1 MSWQQSAR
9 DQMIQQQVRAWDVL
23 DPEVLAVLA
32 QVPRE
37 RFVPDSQAALAF
49 ADVALP
55 LPDGQHMLTPKLVGR
70 ILQALSLSNRDRV
83 LEVGT
88 GSGFMTA
95 CLARMAGPVRSLE
108 ISPVLA
114 ERARLVLAGL
124 RTGPLEVVTA
134 DAFAPDSLRG
144 DWDVVALT
152 GSLPR
157 YDTRFERL
165 LAPGGRLFAVVGTAP
180 LMTARLITRSAE
192 SFAREDLF
200 ETDIDPLSHAPDADK
215 FRF

>member
-9 DQMIQQQVRAWDVL
+9 EQMIQQQVRAWDVL
-23 DPEVLAVLA
+23 DPEVLSVLA

-37 RFVPDSQAALAF
+37 RFVPESQAALAF

-55 LPDGQHMLTPKLVGR
+55 LPEGQHMLAPKLVGR
-70 ILQALSLSNRDRV
+70 ILQALSLQRRDRV

-88 GSGFMTA
+88 GSGFLTA

-108 ISPVLA
+108 MRPLLA
-114 ERARLVLAGL
+114 ERARLALAGL
-124 RTGPLEVVTA
+124 CTGPVEVVTA

-144 DWDVVALT
+144 DWDVIVLT

-180 LMTARLITRSAE
+180 LMTARLITRGADA
-192 SFAREDLF
+192 FAAVDLF
-200 ETDIDPLSHAPDADK
+200 ETDIDPLTNAPGTDK
-215 FRF
+215 FHF

>member
-9 DQMIQQQVRAWDVL
+9 EQMIQQQVRAWDVL
-23 DPEVLAVLA
+23 DPEVLSVLA

-37 RFVPDSQAALAF
+37 RFVAESQAALAF

-70 ILQALSLSNRDRV
+70 ILQALSLRSRDRV

-108 ISPVLA
+108 IRPLLA
-114 ERARLVLAGL
+114 ERARLALAGL

-144 DWDVVALT
+144 DWDAIVLT

-165 LAPGGRLFAVVGTAP
+165 LAPGGRLFAIVGTAP
-180 LMTARLITRSAE
+180 LMTARLITRSGGT
-192 SFAREDLF
+192 FAAADLF
-200 ETDIDPLSHAPDADK
+200 ETDIDPLTHAPGTDK

>member
-1 MSWQQSAR
+1 MSWQESAR
-9 DQMIQQQVRAWDVL
+9 EQMIQQQVRAWDVL
-23 DPEVLAVLA
+23 DPEVLSVFG

-37 RFVPDSQAALAF
+37 RFVPESQAALAF

-55 LPDGQHMLTPKLVGR
+55 LPEGQHMLPPKVVGR
-70 ILQALSLSNRDRV
+70 ILQALSLTHRDRV

-88 GSGFMTA
+88 GSGFLTA

-108 ISPVLA
+108 IRPALA
-114 ERARLVLAGL
+114 ERARLALAGL
-124 RTGPLEVVTA
+124 RTGPVEVVTA

-144 DWDVVALT
+144 DWDVIVLT

-180 LMTARLITRSAE
+180 LMTARLITRNGASCTA
-192 SFAREDLF
+192 EDLF
-200 ETDIDPLSHAPDADK
+200 ETEIDPLTHAAASDQ
-215 FRF
+215 FTF

>member
-9 DQMIQQQVRAWDVL
+9 EQMIQQQVRAWDVL
-23 DPEVLAVLA
+23 DPEVLSVLA

-37 RFVPDSQAALAF
+37 RFVPESQAALAF

-55 LPDGQHMLTPKLVGR
+55 LPEGQHMLTPKLVGR
-70 ILQALSLSNRDRV
+70 ILQALSLSSRDRV

-108 ISPVLA
+108 IRPLLA
-114 ERARLVLAGL
+114 ERARRALAGL

-144 DWDVVALT
+144 DWDIIVLT

-180 LMTARLITRSAE
+180 LMTARLITRSGETLVA
-192 SFAREDLF
+192 EDLF
-200 ETDIDPLSHAPDADK
+200 ETGIDPLTHAPGTDK